1 MINFSKLTNLK
12 TLTLY
17 GNSLWTED
25 LENLRVLKN
34 DINLQKIDLSVN
46 SIVDATALLDL
57 NSSVTINLN
66 GNINLSQD
74 SKDKLKEHFGSKV
87 SFD

>member
-1 MINFSKLTNLK
+1 MK